1 MTALPRRIAKERKR
15 DERWRSRAHCD
26 FVRSHECCVPGC
38 VGRPIEVAHL
48 RNGSDAGMARK
59 PSDFYTISACRFHHD
74 QQHNIG
80 EKSFASMYQ
89 IDLHALAQAFSEASP
104 KKWEIAQQKIDRGL
118 V

>member
-1 MTALPRRIAKERKR
+1 MATLPKRIPKDRKR
-15 DERWRSRAHCD
+15 DDRWRSPAHLN
-26 FVRSHECCVPGC
+26 FVRSHQCCVPGC

-48 RNGSDAGMARK
+48 RIGSGAGMGQK
-59 PSDFYTISACRFHHD
+59 PHDWNTWSACRFHHG

-80 EKSFASMYQ
+80 EKSFAAMYQ
-89 IDLHALAQAFSEASP
+89 IDLHALAQAFAEASP

>member
-15 DERWRSRAHCD
+15 DDRWRSPAHCN

-48 RNGSDAGMARK
+48 RNGTDAAMGRKASDWFTM
-59 PSDFYTISACRFHHD
+59 SLCRFHHG

-80 EKSFASMYQ
+80 EPSFAAMYR
-89 IDLHALAQAFSEASP
+89 IDPHALAQAFAEASP
-104 KKWEIAQQKIDRGL
+104 KRWEIAQQKIDRGL
-118 V
+118 A